1 MTKIKEF
8 SGHTARVLH
17 MDQSPDGG
25 VVVTVYDKDAPLT
38 HVSVLA
44 RATDKRGATQ
54 PLAPRDAIAAMPKG
68 YLYNAAH
75 AVTVPVAKSTRCNH
89 LH

>member
-25 VVVTVYDKDAPLT
+25 VVVSAAADETLRFWELFGDGGGKKKGAVGGVAG
-38 HVSVLA
+38 VGG
-44 RATDKRGATQ
+44 RG
-54 PLAPRDAIAAMPKG
+54 LRG
-68 YLYNAAH
+68 
-75 AVTVPVAKSTRCNH
+75 VTNFSIR
-89 LH
+89 